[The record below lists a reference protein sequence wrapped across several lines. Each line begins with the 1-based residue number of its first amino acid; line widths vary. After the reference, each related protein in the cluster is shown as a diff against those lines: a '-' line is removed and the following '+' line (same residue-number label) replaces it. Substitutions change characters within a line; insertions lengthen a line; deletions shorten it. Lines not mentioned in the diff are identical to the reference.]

1 MGFWNFSENRRFFA
15 DFWSIFWNFR
25 NFLDAKSGFS
35 KIFRKNPENFL
46 KKKWKNL
53 IGNKGIFGFLKN
65 SSIFLTIFWVIF
77 YLQKIF
83 SVQVP
88 KEFSIFW
95 KKSMNFSEIFRNFF
109 VKPVFVLK
117 IFKKRSFFSIFLA
130 EKPQIDRFL
139 R

>member
-25 NFLDAKSGFS
+25 KFLDAKSGFS

-65 SSIFLTIFWVIF
+65 SSIFLTIFWSFFTSKKFFSTSAEGIF
-77 YLQKIF
+77 NFLKKID
-83 SVQVP
+83 
-88 KEFSIFW
+88 EFFG
-95 KKSMNFSEIFRNFF
+95 IFRNFF